1 MRLACFMNRLWL
13 QSEIIY
19 DMLSPTNQTFYN
31 F

>member
-1 MRLACFMNRLWL
+1 MNRLWL